1 VFSSFKFGAKDRWLT
16 LARLL
21 AFVNIFVDSP
31 TLGDVVQALSRLPSV
46 EELYEVTGEFDI
58 VTLVSAADIE
68 EFRELLKN
76 KILKIKGVKSTVT
89 SIVLSAPKGPRNGA
103 IPAKS

>member
-1 VFSSFKFGAKDRWLT
+1 LT

-31 TLGDVVQALSRLPSV
+31 TLADVVQALSHLPNV

-76 KILKIKGVKSTVT
+76 KILKIRGVKSTVT
-89 SIVLSAPKGPRNGA
+89 SIVLNAPKGPRNGFQA
-103 IPAKS
+103 AKSPTQ